1 MNPKHR
7 ERPRRYLKKPIPI
20 EGMRFNGYNAE
31 QLHEWSGGDVKAVRR
46 GSPHYEYLKAKVF
59 VRTREGEVVAVPGD
73 TILRGAHGEHYP
85 IGEQILA
92 DTYDEVEEGS
102 W

>member
-1 MNPKHR
+1 MRPEHR

-31 QLHEWSGGDVKAVRR
+31 QLHEWSHGDVEEVKKGDHRW
-46 GSPHYEYLKAKVF
+46 EYLRSKVK
-59 VRTREGEVVAVPGD
+59 VKTREGEVVAVPGD
-73 TILRGAHGEHYP
+73 TILRGVAGEVYP